1 MKTPMFD
8 VYEVYGSRVADLRDV
23 RSLLSHA
30 LGVVFEYHESYY
42 LGEYFLAS
50 GPSGQKLTI
59 ESNQLE
65 DEDGRYSQETEFSEY
80 KTLVRLEYCAP
91 SRVDDGPAPDEL
103 SHRLGN
109 LEDLILLQRNFVPA
123 EK

>member
-1 MKTPMFD
+1 MFD
-8 VYEVYGSRVADLRDV
+8 VYELYGSRVADLRDV

-30 LGVVFEYHESYY
+30 LGVVLECHESYY

-50 GPSGQKLTI
+50 WPSGQKLTI

-65 DEDGRYSQETEFSEY
+65 DEGGHYSQETEFPEY

-91 SRVDDGPAPDEL
+91 SRLDDGPAPDEL
-103 SHRLGN
+103 SSRLGN
-109 LEDLILLQRNFVPA
+109 LDGLILLQRNSVAA
-123 EK
+123 ED

>member
-1 MKTPMFD
+1 MSD
-8 VYEVYGSRVADLRDV
+8 VYEMYGSRVTDLREV
-23 RSLLSHA
+23 RALLSTA
-30 LGVVFEYHESYY
+30 LGVVFEYHDSYY

-65 DEDGRYSQETEFSEY
+65 DEDGRFFQETEFSEY
-80 KTLVRLEYCAP
+80 KTLVRLEYCVP
-91 SRVDDGPAPDEL
+91 LRINGRPASDEL
-103 SHRLGN
+103 SQRLGT
-109 LEDLILLQRNFVPA
+109 LESLTLLQRDYIPA